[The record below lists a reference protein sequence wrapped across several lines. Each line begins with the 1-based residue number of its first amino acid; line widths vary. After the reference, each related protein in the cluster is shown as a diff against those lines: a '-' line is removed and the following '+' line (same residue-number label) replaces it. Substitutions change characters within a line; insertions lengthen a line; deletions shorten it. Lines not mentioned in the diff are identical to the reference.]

1 MKKKY
6 LIYAWSNTTMIVG
19 EKSDMEINGAYV
31 IINEVFEAESKEE
44 ALQYTAE
51 ERDIAIDDLIAVE
64 IK

>member
-19 EKSDMEINGAYV
+19 EKSDMEIDGAYV

-44 ALQYTAE
+44 ALRYTAE
-51 ERDIAIDDLIAVE
+51 ERDIDIDDLMAVE